1 MVHFNRFLGCCLV
14 GFFGLVSFTA
24 SADQGLALESCN
36 DSKSY
41 ILSKPL
47 SNGYYYDIQRGC
59 TSYSQNTSQG
69 MRSGFALAIV
79 IKSSAGSVSANTVSL
94 ITGSPALLPGVSRAG
109 SNLDLPSTA
118 NGHFFFYSTTNQSC
132 STRPL
137 TYNIRAPGPN
147 GSGNVC
153 DLGCVMSI
161 AISASGD
168 PPVAEYEGAPT
179 GSTCTPGEFPEPV
192 IFDPSDTDGDGFP
205 NETDPCPTDPENA
218 CVIPEVDQ
226 DDDGIPDNMDPCP
239 SDPTN
244 QCSGTDTPTDPE
256 NPGGGGF
263 DCVSPPVCGSSGG
276 LSCSQLYQSWA
287 SRCASER
294 AADNTEGLGDS
305 LDGIRDGLGDL
316 GDALD
321 ASLDALG
328 DRVVDA
334 VNAGTNATNAVKNA
348 VDGVKDS
355 VDGLRG
361 DLSTMLD
368 GSGVE
373 TPSYG
378 SFFGT
383 KVLSAEQLDT
393 AGLGLPRSCSTWDD
407 IVFPLPGGSSF
418 TIPLSQ
424 STFHCDIFELTSYI
438 VLAMSAYFA
447 LLILMRP

>member
-1 MVHFNRFLGCCLV
+1 MVYFNRILGCCLV
-14 GFFGLVSFTA
+14 GLFGLIPFTSFAGTVRGPYL
-24 SADQGLALESCN
+24 DQGVALSACNINRQAAIAAYTANYPTRSVASSSCTMIN
-36 DSKSY
+36 PGAYYGVAAVAPPSGGY
-41 ILSKPL
+41 VPL
-47 SNGYYYDIQRGC
+47 SWWPE
-59 TSYSQNTSQG
+59 YSST
-69 MRSGFALAIV
+69 
-79 IKSSAGSVSANTVSL
+79 SSAY
-94 ITGSPALLPGVSRAG
+94 ALYSW
-109 SNLDLPSTA
+109 PSGQT
-118 NGHFFFYSTTNQSC
+118 C

-294 AADNTEGLGDS
+294 SADNTDGLGDS

-321 ASLDALG
+321 GSLDALG
-328 DRVVDA
+328 DRIVDA
-334 VNAGTNATNAVKNA
+334 VNDGTAATNAVKGS
-348 VDGVKDS
+348 VDGVKGS

-393 AGLGLPRSCSTWDD
+393 AGLGLPRACSTWND

-424 STFHCDIFELTSYI
+424 STYHCDILELTSYI